1 VLVLHRRDTVI
12 TTLSLLIPEA
22 ESGVPSSIAEAVRRG
37 GWIHLC
43 AVTGRGGR
51 IAAACTP
58 G

>member
-1 VLVLHRRDTVI
+1 M

-22 ESGVPSSIAEAVRRG
+22 ESGFPSSVAEAVRRG

-51 IAAACTP
+51 NAAACAP